1 MKQHNSEKTEISV
14 KIAILEVRIKNETD
28 PYRKEEMRREK
39 RVLEERL
46 NQIGRN

>member
-1 MKQHNSEKTEISV
+1 MKQQNSEKTAIAV
-14 KIAILEVRIKNETD
+14 KIAVLEVRIRNETD

-46 NQIGRN
+46 NQIGRK